1 MKLSWKEHFI
11 KKKSDKDIY
20 FITLF
25 PGKSKCLTSKSELQ
39 KVFFGIL
46 VYSLVT
52 DLQRL
57 VT

>member
-1 MKLSWKEHFI
+1 MERTFYK

-25 PGKSKCLTSKSELQ
+25 PGKSKCLTFKSELQ

-52 DLQRL
+52 DLQWL